1 MGYGVRNRAC
11 WIILLS
17 ILAGGQ
23 SFAPASVLAPAR
35 CSRHCRLFDHL
46 QRRGRRGREEAAA
59 RVVSRGR
66 TGGILQGLRCVMD
79 GARRVRQKTSK
90 KAAEFSSNNGLIY
103 LRSFLPKQVFSEV
116 SRECSRTKGKLS
128 PERSSFASGRKGAYM
143 PKDGENALSCP
154 LRTPGRARR
163 EMGKSRRQKH
173 LFRL

>member
-1 MGYGVRNRAC
+1 M
-11 WIILLS
+11 
-17 ILAGGQ
+17 
-23 SFAPASVLAPAR
+23 
-35 CSRHCRLFDHL
+35 
-46 QRRGRRGREEAAA
+46 
-59 RVVSRGR
+59 VSRGR
-66 TGGILQGLRCVMD
+66 IGGILQGLRCVMD